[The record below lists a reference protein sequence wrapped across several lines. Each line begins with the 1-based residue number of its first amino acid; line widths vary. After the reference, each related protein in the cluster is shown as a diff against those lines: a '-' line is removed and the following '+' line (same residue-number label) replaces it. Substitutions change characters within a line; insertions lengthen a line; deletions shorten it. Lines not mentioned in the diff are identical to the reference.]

1 MPDAPVS
8 KPPPAVAP
16 PPAGKPPA
24 LGALRKAAGRGSDPA
39 PVDAPP
45 SAAADVPPAAAKESP
60 AVVTFELD
68 DVIVAWA
75 GVLDAL
81 PRSLRASIQE
91 AQPVAVDGNVI
102 VFGVA
107 RSHIDT
113 VRPKFQRNADAI
125 REAFIAR
132 LAGPP
137 RFKFTPHEWGEGEG
151 PPHRLRAVA
160 GSRAGARGRGRADRP
175 VGGGGARST
184 RRRAPARR

>member
-8 KPPPAVAP
+8 KPPTAAAP
-16 PPAGKPPA
+16 PPTGKPPA
-24 LGALRKAAGRGSDPA
+24 LGALRKAAGRGSDEA

-45 SAAADVPPAAAKESP
+45 SAAADVPPATAKESP

-132 LAGPP
+132 LGGSAAVQVHPP
-137 RFKFTPHEWGEGEG
+137 RVG
-151 PPHRLRAVA
+151 RRARVPRT
-160 GSRAGARGRGRADRP
+160 GC
-175 VGGGGARST
+175 ARSRIPNRSPRSRTSRSTCRRWPSSMT

>member
-1 MPDAPVS
+1 M
-8 KPPPAVAP
+8 
-16 PPAGKPPA
+16 
-24 LGALRKAAGRGSDPA
+24 
-39 PVDAPP
+39 
-45 SAAADVPPAAAKESP
+45 
-60 AVVTFELD
+60 
-68 DVIVAWA
+68 AWA
-75 GVLDAL
+75 GVLDAI

-91 AQPVAVDGNVI
+91 AQPVSVDGNVI

-151 PPHRLRAVA
+151 PPHRLQAVPEPEPEPEIEEEPIDLA
-160 GSRAGARGRGRADRP
+160 EVAELDDAPKSG
-175 VGGGGARST
+175 V
-184 RRRAPARR
+184 RR